1 MKFHESL
8 AAHREMAG
16 YTRDQVAKR
25 IGVTGHAY
33 RRWER
38 GETKP
43 NIDQVMAC
51 AVALGAPLNDLCY
64 GPRPD
69 HVQTIEVALVT
80 GQQIHLVVRGE
91 EANDDDA
98 QTSTSYTSPVR
109 ISSRNTSEKKTKAKA
124 KKKISKTR

>member
-51 AVALGAPLNDLCY
+51 AVALGASVNNLCY
-64 GPRPD
+64 GPQPD
-69 HVQTIEVALVT
+69 NVQTIEVALVT

-91 EANDDDA
+91 EANDDA
-98 QTSTSYTSPVR
+98 QRSTSYTSPVR
-109 ISSRNTSEKKTKAKA
+109 ISSRNTSEKKTKAKD
-124 KKKISKTR
+124 KKKIKTR

>member
-8 AAHREMAG
+8 AAHRERAG

-43 NIDQVMAC
+43 NIDQVMAS
-51 AVALGAPLNDLCY
+51 AEALGISVNDLCY
-64 GPRPD
+64 GPQPD
-69 HVQTIEVALVT
+69 NVQTIEVTVSPNE
-80 GQQIHLVVRGE
+80 QVNVVIR
-91 EANDDDA
+91 ASDFDDA
-98 QTSTSYTSPVR
+98 EQSAVR
-109 ISSRNTSEKKTKAKA
+109 ISTKK
-124 KKKISKTR
+124 

>member
-1 MKFHESL
+1 MEFHESL

-43 NIDQVMAC
+43 NVDQVMAC
-51 AVALGAPLNDLCY
+51 AVALGASVNDLCY

-69 HVQTIEVALVT
+69 HIQTIEVALVT

-91 EANDDDA
+91 EANDDA
-98 QTSTSYTSPVR
+98 QTSTSYTGPVR
-109 ISSRNTSEKKTKAKA
+109 ISSRNTSEKKTKD

>member
-1 MKFHESL
+1 MEFHESL

-91 EANDDDA
+91 EANDDA

-109 ISSRNTSEKKTKAKA
+109 ISSRNTGERKTKPKA
-124 KKKISKTR
+124 KKKIKTR